1 VKQIRRCLALGV
13 IASAS
18 GCLDQNPVS
27 PDAQTIIVH
36 AILDASA
43 HDQYVLVQTTEGR
56 TPTQKI
62 VSGATVVLLTPDG
75 HELRADEVLDSAYAV
90 GVGQAPAVNSYY
102 RISLDKYGV
111 ALTPGSTYRLRITL
125 PDGREVSGS
134 TMIPGAPP
142 PVSFD
147 LPASLAAT
155 DSLVL
160 AWPRVTGA
168 IAYDVSV
175 SLSGFLVYETFAD
188 TSIVLSNGRTATGRG
203 GLYSGSANHILVS
216 AVDANYYDYYRRGS
230 DPLTGAG
237 PITHLTGAVGVF
249 GSVVPI
255 ASGTLTVR

>member
-1 VKQIRRCLALGV
+1 VKHIRRSLAIGV

-43 HDQYVLVQTTEGR
+43 RDQYVLVQTTEGR
-56 TPTQKI
+56 IPTQRF
-62 VSGATVVLLTPDG
+62 VSGATVALLTPDG
-75 HELRADEVLDSAYAV
+75 HALTADEVVDSAYAV
-90 GVGQAPAVNSYY
+90 GIGNAPAVNSYY
-102 RISLDKYGV
+102 RISLDRYGI
-111 ALTPGSTYRLRITL
+111 ALVPGSRYRLHVTL
-125 PDGREVSGS
+125 ADGREATGS
-134 TMIPGAPP
+134 TTIPGAPR
-142 PVSFD
+142 VNLD
-147 LPASLAAT
+147 LPASLERT

-160 AWPRVTGA
+160 AWPRVAGA

-188 TSIVLSNGRTATGRG
+188 TSIVLSNTRTLTGHG
-203 GLYSGSANHILVS
+203 GLYSGSANRIIVS

-249 GSVVPI
+249 GSIVRI
-255 ASGTLTVR
+255 GSGTVTVR